1 GLGACLFGGGGGAA
15 RGRGG
20 GVGGPGGEGAP
31 GAGRDA
37 AGLPLPAPRPPLEG
51 VAGRAVRG
59 TPRARAVRRGSA
71 QGGPPGPDGD
81 GAQGGGGRPGGA
93 DGGVPGGGA
102 GPQAG
107 PLAPAVQYQPA
118 GARRGAGAVRAA
130 AAARAGLPGGRT
142 RRVPGRRAVRLR
154 QAEPRPRAA
163 PLAAGAVADDR
174 LAGGPGVQRGGGLGG
189 LPGGGLGGRPR
200 ADAAADLLE
209 SAGDAVPDTRGPDRA

>member
-1 GLGACLFGGGGGAA
+1 PAEPSLPGGASYPGGLGAEGPGDPPAAAGPGARAA
-15 RGRGG
+15 RLRAWALRRRGRAVRRRGA
-20 GVGGPGGEGAP
+20 GVVGPGRAGAP
-31 GAGRDA
+31 AAGRDA

-118 GARRGAGAVRAA
+118 GARRGAGTVPAA

-174 LAGGPGVQRGGGLGG
+174 LAGGPGVQ
-189 LPGGGLGGRPR
+189 
-200 ADAAADLLE
+200 
-209 SAGDAVPDTRGPDRA
+209 